1 MTYYT
6 VNFRTTTEKYM
17 KISSSVE
24 NAKTRLAEFE
34 LEHAGKP
41 YAGEITRWD
50 NDTNGDQKNLVE
62 WCSN

>member
-1 MTYYT
+1 
-6 VNFRTTTEKYM
+6 M